1 MSSRLGSFPAVVPLN
16 VGGSCYSTSLATLT
30 KFKDSLI
37 AEIFTGKS
45 EGDLLQKDESGNF
58 FIDRDG
64 VLFRFILDYLRTGVL
79 NLPDNF
85 QESTRLYDEARFFR
99 LPGLIAQLGV
109 PSGLNKGNN
118 YVNGR
123 PIDGAASGGKKK
135 MAGFL
140 TVGYR
145 GTFAFGRDGLADV
158 KFRKV
163 MRILICGKVVLA
175 REVFGDTLN
184 ESRDP
189 DRGQSERYSARFYLK
204 HMFLE
209 QAFDMLASHG
219 FRFVNCCASGTSA
232 ISGPPE
238 GEENRWNH
246 YNEFVFQRE

>member
-1 MSSRLGSFPAVVPLN
+1 MSSRVASFPSIVSLN
-16 VGGSCYSTSLATLT
+16 VGGCSYTTSLSTLT

-37 AEIFTGKS
+37 AEMFTGKS
-45 EGDLLQKDESGNF
+45 ESDLVVKDEEGRY

-64 VLFRFILDYLRTGVL
+64 VLFRYILDYLRTGVL
-79 NLPDNF
+79 NLPDKF
-85 QESTRLYDEARFFR
+85 QEATRLYDEARFYR

-118 YVNGR
+118 FVNGR
-123 PIDGAASGGKKK
+123 PIEGAASTDKKQP
-135 MAGFL
+135 GFL

-163 MRILICGKVVLA
+163 MRILVCGRVSLA
-175 REVFGDTLN
+175 REVFGETLN

-189 DRGQSERYSARFYLK
+189 DRGQSDRYSARFYLK
-204 HMFLE
+204 HIYLE

-238 GEENRWNH
+238 SEESRWNH